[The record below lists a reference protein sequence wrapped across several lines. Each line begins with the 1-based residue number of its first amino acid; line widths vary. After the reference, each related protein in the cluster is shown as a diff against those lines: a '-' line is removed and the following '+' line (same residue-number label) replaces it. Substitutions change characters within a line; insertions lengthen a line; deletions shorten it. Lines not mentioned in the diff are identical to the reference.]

1 MQGFDALRFGVVHL
15 RGIGPGT
22 LELSVWLQRS
32 LAAVLNPARRAP
44 PDMGH
49 TAASLGRPAQGTG
62 GGTPRL
68 AMAILANECATTA
81 SMSVAGDPR
90 PAVAYCATGGSPC
103 HYGLTRRRS
112 LVRGG
117 SLENT
122 VRFVCPYPAT

>member
-1 MQGFDALRFGVVHL
+1 MQGFDALRFGVFHL

-62 GGTPRL
+62 GYST
-68 AMAILANECATTA
+68 
-81 SMSVAGDPR
+81 AGDGHLGQR
-90 PAVAYCATGGSPC
+90 MCDHG
-103 HYGLTRRRS
+103 
-112 LVRGG
+112 
-117 SLENT
+117 
-122 VRFVCPYPAT
+122 